1 MKKHERYFK
10 LLHHVL
16 SGNTFTSNWYKDTFN
31 VKRRTANRDILEFQD
46 TMINEFG
53 IKFDTEYEDGLYVF
67 KPSNLQ
73 YVLKGLGK

>member
-1 MKKHERYFK
+1 MKNQERYFK
-10 LLHHVL
+10 LLQHVL
-16 SGNTFTSNWYKDTFN
+16 AGNSFTSTWYQNTFNI
-31 VKRRTANRDILEFQD
+31 KRRTANRDISEFQD
-46 TMINEFG
+46 TMMKEFG

>member
-10 LLHHVL
+10 LLHYVL
-16 SGNTFTSNWYKDTFN
+16 AGNTFTSNWYQETFKI
-31 VKRRTANRDILEFQD
+31 KRRTANRDILEFQD

>member
-16 SGNTFTSNWYKDTFN
+16 SGNTFTSTWYTDTFN

-46 TMINEFG
+46 TMLKEFG
-53 IKFDTEYEDGLYVF
+53 IRFDTEYEDGLYVF
-67 KPSNLQ
+67 KMDNT
-73 YVLKGLGK
+73 KEKTNI

>member
-16 SGNTFTSNWYKDTFN
+16 AGNTFTSSWYKDMSN

-53 IKFDTEYEDGLYVF
+53 LKFDTEYEDGLYVF
-67 KPSNLQ
+67 KPNNLQ
-73 YVLKGLGK
+73 EVLKGLEE

>member
-16 SGNTFTSNWYKDTFN
+16 SGNTFTSTWYQDTFN

-53 IKFDTEYEDGLYVF
+53 LKFDTIYEDGLHVF
-67 KPSNLQ
+67 KANNLQ
-73 YVLKGLGK
+73 EVLKGLGK

>member
-16 SGNTFTSNWYKDTFN
+16 TGNTFTPTWYKDEFN

-46 TMINEFG
+46 TMMNEFG
-53 IKFDTEYEDGLYVF
+53 ILFDSEYEDGLYVF
-67 KPSNLQ
+67 KANNLQ
-73 YVLKGLGK
+73 EVFKGLEE

>member
-16 SGNTFTSNWYKDTFN
+16 TGNTFTSTWYKDMFN

-53 IKFDTEYEDGLYVF
+53 LKFDTKYEDGLYVF
-67 KPSNLQ
+67 KPNNLHE
-73 YVLKGLGK
+73 VLKGIEE

>member
-1 MKKHERYFK
+1 M
-10 LLHHVL
+10 LA
-16 SGNTFTSNWYKDTFN
+16 GNTFTSNWYQETFKI
-31 VKRRTANRDILEFQD
+31 KRRTANRDILEFQD

>member
-1 MKKHERYFK
+1 M
-10 LLHHVL
+10 LA
-16 SGNTFTSNWYKDTFN
+16 GNTFTSTWYQNTFN
-31 VKRRTANRDILEFQD
+31 IKRRTANRDILEFQD

-73 YVLKGLGK
+73 YVLKELGE

>member
-1 MKKHERYFK
+1 M
-10 LLHHVL
+10 LA
-16 SGNTFTSNWYKDTFN
+16 GNTFTSTWYKDTFN

-73 YVLKGLGK
+73 YVLKGMEE

>member
-16 SGNTFTSNWYKDTFN
+16 AGNTFTSTWYQNTFN
-31 VKRRTANRDILEFQD
+31 IKRRTANRDILEFKD

-67 KPSNLQ
+67 KANNLQ
-73 YVLKGLGK
+73 EVLKGLGE

>member
-1 MKKHERYFK
+1 M
-10 LLHHVL
+10 LA
-16 SGNTFTSNWYKDTFN
+16 GNTFTSTWYQNTFSI
-31 VKRRTANRDILEFQD
+31 KRRTANRDILEFKD

-73 YVLKGLGK
+73 YVLKGMEE

>member
-1 MKKHERYFK
+1 M
-10 LLHHVL
+10 L

>member
-16 SGNTFTSNWYKDTFN
+16 SGNTFTSKCYQNTFN

-46 TMINEFG
+46 TMMKEFG
-53 IKFDTEYEDGLYVF
+53 IIFDSEYEDGLHVF
-67 KPSNLQ
+67 KANNLQ
-73 YVLKGLGK
+73 EISKGLGK

>member
-16 SGNTFTSNWYKDTFN
+16 SGNKFTSNWYQNTFN
-31 VKRRTANRDILEFQD
+31 IKRRTANRDILEFQD

-53 IKFDTEYEDGLYVF
+53 LKFDTEYEDGLYVF
-67 KPSNLQ
+67 KPNNLQ
-73 YVLKGLGK
+73 EVLKGIEQ